1 MATRSSPIPAQLAQ
15 TRSGAVSSGYKFA
28 STWEQNAPLSE
39 QQLAAITALAH
50 AAAERPMPSH
60 VEAAVA
66 KRPPV
71 DHHHH
76 HQQQETRT
84 TSAPQGGST
93 TSISERVELNSQHQ
107 FYKWYTDLESAMKSE
122 TEEKYRQYVNTL
134 TGHLETCDEILAH
147 LDGTLARFDDLQA
160 QHQAVA
166 TKTKMLHDA
175 CERLV
180 MEKERLIEFADA
192 LRTKLNYFDEL
203 ENIATQF
210 YAPTMSVGSS
220 HFLPL
225 LKRLDE
231 CISYVANNPQYA
243 DASVYLVKFKQLQS
257 RALAMVRTHVLTVLK
272 NASAQVQAAVKENST
287 AGGSGK
293 LAITEGAETSVLY
306 VRFKAAASDLKT
318 LMQEIESRSSRKEY
332 SQVLADLTSLY
343 CEQRLALV
351 QGVVSARISEY
362 AKKEP
367 LPSLTRSGCAYLG
380 QVCRYYF
387 LFGNYVCPSVTLGI
401 CISFHLSTTRFVF
414 NSIFLGFYT
423 EEDVEQPH

>member
-1 MATRSSPIPAQLAQ
+1 MATAIGMERRVPSSAQLAQ
-15 TRSGAVSSGYKFA
+15 TARPVAVSSGYKFA
-28 STWEQNAPLSE
+28 TAWEQNAPLTE
-39 QQLAAITALAH
+39 QQQAAIAALAH
-50 AAAERPMPSH
+50 SAAERPMPAH
-60 VEAAVA
+60 VAALA
-66 KRPPV
+66 QPSQRPPV
-71 DHHHH
+71 APVSEP
-76 HQQQETRT
+76 ETRPSDGT
-84 TSAPQGGST
+84 HSGS
-93 TSISERVELNSQHQ
+93 EQVELNSQHQ

-134 TGHLETCDEILAH
+134 TGHLETCDEILEH

-180 MEKERLIEFADA
+180 MEKERLIEFADV

-203 ENIATQF
+203 ENISTQF
-210 YAPTMSVGSS
+210 HSVTMSVGSS

-231 CISYVANNPQYA
+231 CISYVTNNPQYA
-243 DASVYLVKFKQLQS
+243 DSSVYLVKFKQLQS
-257 RALAMVRTHVLTVLK
+257 RALGMVRTHVLNVLR
-272 NASAQVQAAVKENST
+272 NASLQVQAAVKENST
-287 AGGSGK
+287 LGGSGK
-293 LAITEGAETSVLY
+293 IAITEGAETSVLY

-318 LMQEIESRSSRKEY
+318 LMQEIENRSSRKEY

-351 QGVVSARISEY
+351 QGVVSSRIADY
-362 AKKEP
+362 AKRES

-380 QVCRYYF
+380 QVCSLSSWRNHLEIV
-387 LFGNYVCPSVTLGI
+387 LFFGLKQAVAQIWHIVQQSDVI
-401 CISFHLSTTRFVF
+401 RVI
-414 NSIFLGFYT
+414 IFKKL
-423 EEDVEQPH
+423 

>member
-1 MATRSSPIPAQLAQ
+1 MATATGMERRGPSATQLPQ
-15 TRSGAVSSGYKFA
+15 TARPVAVSSGYKFA
-28 STWEQNAPLSE
+28 TAWEQNAPLTE
-39 QQLAAITALAH
+39 QQQAAIAALAH
-50 AAAERPMPSH
+50 SAAERPMPAH
-60 VEAAVA
+60 VAQ
-66 KRPPV
+66 RPPV
-71 DHHHH
+71 APVAASDP
-76 HQQQETRT
+76 ETR
-84 TSAPQGGST
+84 AV
-93 TSISERVELNSQHQ
+93 SEQVELNSQHQ

-134 TGHLETCDEILAH
+134 TGHLETCDEILEH

-203 ENIATQF
+203 ENISTQF
-210 YAPTMSVGSS
+210 HASTMSVGSS

-231 CISYVANNPQYA
+231 CISYVMNNPQYA
-243 DASVYLVKFKQLQS
+243 DSSVYLVKFKQLQS
-257 RALAMVRTHVLTVLK
+257 RALGMVRTHVLNVLK
-272 NASAQVQAAVKENST
+272 NASLQVQAAVKENST
-287 AGGSGK
+287 LGGSGK
-293 LAITEGAETSVLY
+293 IAITEGAETSVLY

-318 LMQEIESRSSRKEY
+318 LMQEIENRSSRKEY

-351 QGVVSARISEY
+351 QGVVSSRIADY
-362 AKKEP
+362 AKREA

-380 QVCRYYF
+380 QVCLLCF
-387 LFGNYVCPSVTLGI
+387 KT
-401 CISFHLSTTRFVF
+401 
-414 NSIFLGFYT
+414 
-423 EEDVEQPH
+423 

>member
-1 MATRSSPIPAQLAQ
+1 MLPTPQA
-15 TRSGAVSSGYKFA
+15 RSGAVSSGYKFA
-28 STWEQNAPLSE
+28 SAWEQNAPLTE
-39 QQLAAITALAH
+39 QQQAAITALAH

-60 VEAAVA
+60 VALQT
-66 KRPPV
+66 KRQA
-71 DHHHH
+71 D
-76 HQQQETRT
+76 QETT
-84 TSAPQGGST
+84 TRSSASPQGT
-93 TSISERVELNSQHQ
+93 NPTERVELSSQHQ
-107 FYKWYTDLESAMKSE
+107 FYKWHTDLESAMKSE

-210 YAPTMSVGSS
+210 HAPTMTVGSG

-231 CISYVANNPQYA
+231 CISYVANNQQYA
-243 DASVYLVKFKQLQS
+243 DSSVYLVKFKQLQS

-272 NASAQVQAAVKENST
+272 NASVQVQAAVKGNST
-287 AGGSGK
+287 SGGSGRI
-293 LAITEGAETSVLY
+293 AITEGAETSVLY
-306 VRFKAAASDLKT
+306 VRFKAAAGDLKT
-318 LMQEIESRSSRKEY
+318 LLQEIESRSSRKEY
-332 SQVLADLTSLY
+332 SQILADLTSLY

-351 QGVVSARISEY
+351 QAVVSSRIADY
-362 AKKEP
+362 AKKET
-367 LPSLTRSGCAYLG
+367 LPSLTRSGCAYLV
-380 QVCRYYF
+380 QVRLQFHMKCR
-387 LFGNYVCPSVTLGI
+387 GDV
-401 CISFHLSTTRFVF
+401 H
-414 NSIFLGFYT
+414 SIK
-423 EEDVEQPH
+423 VR

>member
-1 MATRSSPIPAQLAQ
+1 MATAIGMERRGSSATQLPQ
-15 TRSGAVSSGYKFA
+15 TARPVAVSSGYKFA
-28 STWEQNAPLSE
+28 TAWEQNAPLTE
-39 QQLAAITALAH
+39 QQQAAVAALAH
-50 AAAERPMPSH
+50 SAAERPMPAH
-60 VEAAVA
+60 VAALVQPSQ
-66 KRPPV
+66 RPPV
-71 DHHHH
+71 VPVSDP
-76 HQQQETRT
+76 ETR
-84 TSAPQGGST
+84 A
-93 TSISERVELNSQHQ
+93 SEQVELNSQHQ

-122 TEEKYRQYVNTL
+122 TEEKYRQYVDTL
-134 TGHLETCDEILAH
+134 TGHLSTCDEILEH

-203 ENIATQF
+203 ENISTQF
-210 YAPTMSVGSS
+210 HASTMSVGSS

-231 CISYVANNPQYA
+231 CISYVTNNPQYA
-243 DASVYLVKFKQLQS
+243 DSSVYLVKFKQLQS
-257 RALAMVRTHVLTVLK
+257 RALGMVRTHVLNVLR
-272 NASAQVQAAVKENST
+272 NASLQVQTAVKENST
-287 AGGSGK
+287 LGGSGK
-293 LAITEGAETSVLY
+293 IAITEGAETSVLY

-318 LMQEIESRSSRKEY
+318 LMQEIENRSSRKEY

-351 QGVVSARISEY
+351 QGVVSSRIADY
-362 AKKEP
+362 AKREA

-380 QVCRYYF
+380 QVCS
-387 LFGNYVCPSVTLGI
+387 L
-401 CISFHLSTTRFVF
+401 
-414 NSIFLGFYT
+414 
-423 EEDVEQPH
+423 